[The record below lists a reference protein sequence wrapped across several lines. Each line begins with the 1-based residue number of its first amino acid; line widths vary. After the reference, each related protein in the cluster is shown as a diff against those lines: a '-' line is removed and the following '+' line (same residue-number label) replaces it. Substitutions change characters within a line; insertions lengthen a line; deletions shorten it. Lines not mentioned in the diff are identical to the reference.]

1 MPEYSERIKNV
12 AEKRLLLK
20 ALDGTILED
29 IDGMFKR
36 VATYLG
42 SNAEEAEEF
51 YTVMANNQFL
61 PNSPCLVNAGVEG
74 RANQLA
80 ACFVIDIQDS
90 LEDIYDKLKASALI
104 FKSGGGVG
112 FNFSNLRAANSIVS
126 TTKGVA
132 SGPVS
137 FMQIFDASVE
147 GIKQGGVRRGA
158 AMGILRVDHPD
169 IEEFIQA
176 KLDGVTLQNFNI
188 SVAVTNKFMMAL
200 IERKDYEL
208 ICPQTKK
215 TVAKVSARKIFDM
228 IVDCAWK
235 TGDPGVVYI
244 DRMNDH
250 NPLRGDSNLIVATNP
265 CVIGSTKI
273 LTRQGY
279 KEIATLEGQPTE
291 IWNGYEWSVVTPR
304 VTAENQPTVTVT
316 TSDGQSIV
324 CTPYHKFFVHEGFAR
339 NGKQFIKTAEQLATG
354 DKLPKS
360 SFPVIEGSQAMS
372 AQVAY
377 TYGFYCG
384 DGSKET
390 TRERNSISLYGEKQ
404 HLLER
409 LVYEHVNHCADGKMF
424 VKIPNFFN
432 NKTFVPDA
440 AYSIQT
446 RLDYL
451 AGLIDSDGTLNDAGG
466 SIAIWSSNKDF
477 LIATQQMLH
486 TLGCSST
493 VNLGTPGKLKQ
504 MPDGKGKKA
513 AYQTQDCYR
522 LVISA
527 AYVEELK
534 ALGLQTYQVPLQASP
549 NRKAARFTI
558 ITSVTPAVVADK
570 VYCFNEPKR
579 HTAIFNGMLTSQCGE
594 EPLADN
600 ECCGLGSINLSSCVV
615 DGKLDLGLLRR
626 VAMTGTKFLGRM
638 LMASEYPSEVID
650 TKVKASRKIGLGH
663 MGFADV
669 LIKLKI
675 AYTSEEAI
683 EIAEQIG
690 QTILDAS
697 VAASHQEGQK
707 LGTFPLLDDYVAP
720 EHIKKALEREGI
732 PLSVYTPAYSAL
744 TTIAPTGTLS
754 ILAECSSGV
763 EPVFYLEQE
772 EHRADA
778 VITHLHPLYAAWKA
792 AHTTSKKPYYFQ
804 DLKDIDVSTHI
815 AIQSTFQRYVCS
827 AISKTIN
834 MPFTATKEMVAQA
847 ILESYHTGCK
857 GITIYRDGS
866 KATQVIYD
874 SNGANHR
881 HSKSAIVPDPRP
893 ETLDGTTY
901 EIKTGY
907 GIMLVTINS
916 YDEQPFEVICQL
928 GKSGASEM
936 AKAEAI
942 SRLASILLRCGVD
955 IKTIISQLEG
965 IVGGN
970 PIHTKHG
977 LVTSIPDA
985 LAKIMQLHTN
995 KAIIIQVPPM
1005 MKCEECGAGA
1015 EMIEA
1020 EGSCLKCTVCG
1031 WKSCS

>member
-20 ALDGTILED
+20 AMDGTILED
-29 IDGMFKR
+29 IAGMFKR

-42 SNAEEAEEF
+42 SNAEEVEEF

-176 KLDGVTLQNFNI
+176 KLDGVALQNFNI

-265 CVIGSTKI
+265 C
-273 LTRQGY
+273 
-279 KEIATLEGQPTE
+279 
-291 IWNGYEWSVVTPR
+291 
-304 VTAENQPTVTVT
+304 
-316 TSDGQSIV
+316 
-324 CTPYHKFFVHEGFAR
+324 
-339 NGKQFIKTAEQLATG
+339 
-354 DKLPKS
+354 
-360 SFPVIEGSQAMS
+360 
-372 AQVAY
+372 
-377 TYGFYCG
+377 
-384 DGSKET
+384 
-390 TRERNSISLYGEKQ
+390 
-404 HLLER
+404 
-409 LVYEHVNHCADGKMF
+409 
-424 VKIPNFFN
+424 
-432 NKTFVPDA
+432 
-440 AYSIQT
+440 
-446 RLDYL
+446 
-451 AGLIDSDGTLNDAGG
+451 
-466 SIAIWSSNKDF
+466 
-477 LIATQQMLH
+477 
-486 TLGCSST
+486 
-493 VNLGTPGKLKQ
+493 
-504 MPDGKGKKA
+504 
-513 AYQTQDCYR
+513 
-522 LVISA
+522 
-527 AYVEELK
+527 
-534 ALGLQTYQVPLQASP
+534 
-549 NRKAARFTI
+549 
-558 ITSVTPAVVADK
+558 
-570 VYCFNEPKR
+570 
-579 HTAIFNGMLTSQCGE
+579 GE

-600 ECCGLGSINLSSCVV
+600 ECCGLGSINLSSCVI
-615 DGKLDLGLLRR
+615 DGKLDLSLLRR

-650 TKVKASRKIGLGH
+650 TRVKASRKIGLGH

-697 VAASHQEGQK
+697 VAANHQEGQK
-707 LGTFPLLDDYVAP
+707 LGTFPLIDAYVAP

-792 AHTTSKKPYYFQ
+792 THPTSKKPYYFQ

-881 HSKSAIVPDPRP
+881 HSKSAIIPDPRP

-995 KAIIIQVPPM
+995 KAIIIPVPPM
-1005 MKCEECGAGA
+1005 MKCEDCGAGA